1 MNISYQILKE
11 ERKVIATMVADG
23 KEFVGVAKCDS
34 KDNFNEL
41 IGMEIAKQ
49 KACIKYADYKQ
60 VNMVKDLK
68 ALDITMEELGKL
80 RNSILKDIA
89 NKQKEIENRKRL
101 VKSYQSQT
109 EEN

>member
-1 MNISYQILKE
+1 MNINYQILKE
-11 ERKVIATMVADG
+11 ERKVIATLVADG

-60 VNMVKDLK
+60 VNMIRDLK
-68 ALDITMEELGKL
+68 ALDIVIEELGKL
-80 RNSILKDIA
+80 RNSISKDIA

-101 VKSYQSQT
+101 VKSY
-109 EEN
+109 

>member
-11 ERKVIATMVADG
+11 EKKVVATMVADG
-23 KEFVGVAKCDS
+23 KEFIGVAKCDS

-60 VNMVKDLK
+60 TEMLADLK
-68 ALDITMEELGKL
+68 SINTAMGELERLKNL
-80 RNSILKDIA
+80 IIKSIRS
-89 NKQKEIENRKRL
+89 KQKEIENRKRL
-101 VKSYQSQT
+101 VKSY
-109 EEN
+109 

>member
-1 MNISYQILKE
+1 MNINYQILKE
-11 ERKVIATMVADG
+11 EKKVVATLVADG
-23 KEFVGVAKCDS
+23 KEFVGVAKCDN

-60 VNMVKDLK
+60 TKMVADLK
-68 ALDITMEELGKL
+68 SLDTMMEELERLKKV
-80 RNSILKDIA
+80 ILKDIA

-101 VKSYQSQT
+101 VKSY
-109 EEN
+109 

>member
-23 KEFVGVAKCDS
+23 KEFVGVAKCDI

-68 ALDITMEELGKL
+68 ALDITIEELGKL
-80 RNSILKDIA
+80 RNSMLKDIM

-101 VKSYQSQT
+101 VKSY
-109 EEN
+109 

>member
-11 ERKVIATMVADG
+11 ERKVIATLVADG

-60 VNMVKDLK
+60 MDMLADLK
-68 ALDITMEELGKL
+68 SLDTMMEELERL
-80 RNSILKDIA
+80 RSLIVKGVMS
-89 NKQKEIENRKRL
+89 KQKEIENRKRL
-101 VKSYQSQT
+101 VKSY
-109 EEN
+109 

>member
-11 ERKVIATMVADG
+11 ERKVIATLVADG
-23 KEFVGVAKCDS
+23 KEFVGVAKCDI

-60 VNMVKDLK
+60 MEMLADLK
-68 ALDITMEELGKL
+68 VLDITIEKLGKL
-80 RNSILKDIA
+80 RNSISKDIA

-101 VKSYQSQT
+101 VKSY
-109 EEN
+109 

>member
-11 ERKVIATMVADG
+11 EKKVIATMVADG
-23 KEFVGVAKCDS
+23 KEFAGVAKCDI

-60 VNMVKDLK
+60 MEMVADLK
-68 ALDITMEELGKL
+68 SLDTMVEELEKL
-80 RNSILKDIA
+80 RDLIVKGIMS
-89 NKQKEIENRKRL
+89 KQKEIENRKRL
-101 VKSYQSQT
+101 VKSY
-109 EEN
+109 

>member
-11 ERKVIATMVADG
+11 EKKVIATMVADG

-60 VNMVKDLK
+60 VNMVRDLK
-68 ALDITMEELGKL
+68 ALDVTIEELGKL
-80 RNSILKDIA
+80 RNSISKDIA

-101 VKSYQSQT
+101 VKSY
-109 EEN
+109 

>member
-23 KEFVGVAKCDS
+23 KEFIGVAKCDS

-60 VNMVKDLK
+60 MEMVADLK
-68 ALDITMEELGKL
+68 SLDTMIEELEKL
-80 RNSILKDIA
+80 RGLIVKGVMS
-89 NKQKEIENRKRL
+89 KQKEIENRKRL
-101 VKSYQSQT
+101 VKSY
-109 EEN
+109 

>member
-1 MNISYQILKE
+1 MNINYQILKE
-11 ERKVIATMVADG
+11 EKKVIATLVADG

-34 KDNFNEL
+34 KDSFNEL

-60 VNMVKDLK
+60 VNMIKDVK
-68 ALDITMEELGKL
+68 ALDIVIEELGKL
-80 RNSILKDIA
+80 RNSISKDIA

-101 VKSYQSQT
+101 VKSY
-109 EEN
+109 

>member
-11 ERKVIATMVADG
+11 EKKVIATMVADG

-34 KDNFNEL
+34 KDSFNEL

-60 VNMVKDLK
+60 MDMVADLK
-68 ALDITMEELGKL
+68 SLDTMMGELEELRKVL
-80 RNSILKDIA
+80 VKSIM

-101 VKSYQSQT
+101 VKSY
-109 EEN
+109 

>member
-11 ERKVIATMVADG
+11 EKKVIATMVADG

-68 ALDITMEELGKL
+68 ALDITIEELGKL
-80 RNSILKDIA
+80 RNSISKDIA

-101 VKSYQSQT
+101 VKSY
-109 EEN
+109 

>member
-1 MNISYQILKE
+1 MNINYQILKE
-11 ERKVIATMVADG
+11 EKKVIATLVADG

-60 VNMVKDLK
+60 MEMLADLK
-68 ALDITMEELGKL
+68 SLDTMMEELERL
-80 RNSILKDIA
+80 RGLIVKGVIS
-89 NKQKEIENRKRL
+89 KQKEIENRKRL
-101 VKSYQSQT
+101 VKSY
-109 EEN
+109 

>member
-11 ERKVIATMVADG
+11 EKKVIATMVADG

-60 VNMVKDLK
+60 MEMLADLK
-68 ALDITMEELGKL
+68 SLDTMMEELERL
-80 RNSILKDIA
+80 RSLIVKGVMS
-89 NKQKEIENRKRL
+89 KQKEIENRKRL
-101 VKSYQSQT
+101 VKSY
-109 EEN
+109 

>member
-1 MNISYQILKE
+1 
-11 ERKVIATMVADG
+11 MVAEG
-23 KEFVGVAKCDS
+23 NEFVGVAKCDS

-49 KACIKYADYKQ
+49 KACIKYADYKR
-60 VNMVKDLK
+60 VNMLKDLK
-68 ALDITMEELGKL
+68 ALDTMMGELGKL

-101 VKSYQSQT
+101 VKSY
-109 EEN
+109 

>member
-1 MNISYQILKE
+1 MNINYQILKE
-11 ERKVIATMVADG
+11 EKKVIATLVADG

-34 KDNFNEL
+34 KDSFNEL

-60 VNMVKDLK
+60 VNMVRDLK
-68 ALDITMEELGKL
+68 ALDVTIEELGKL
-80 RNSILKDIA
+80 RNSISKDIT

-101 VKSYQSQT
+101 VKSY
-109 EEN
+109 

>member
-60 VNMVKDLK
+60 MEMLADLK
-68 ALDITMEELGKL
+68 SLDTMMEELERL
-80 RNSILKDIA
+80 RSLIVKGVMS
-89 NKQKEIENRKRL
+89 KQKEIENRKRL
-101 VKSYQSQT
+101 VKSY
-109 EEN
+109 

>member
-11 ERKVIATMVADG
+11 EKKVIATMVADG

-68 ALDITMEELGKL
+68 LLNATIEELEKL
-80 RNSILKDIA
+80 RSSMLKDIM

-101 VKSYQSQT
+101 VKSY
-109 EEN
+109 

>member
-11 ERKVIATMVADG
+11 EKKVIATMVADG
-23 KEFVGVAKCDS
+23 KEFIGAAKCDI

-60 VNMVKDLK
+60 TEMLADLK
-68 ALDITMEELGKL
+68 SIDTAMGELERLKKLITK
-80 RNSILKDIA
+80 SIRS
-89 NKQKEIENRKRL
+89 KQKEIENRKRL
-101 VKSYQSQT
+101 VKSY
-109 EEN
+109 

>member
-11 ERKVIATMVADG
+11 EKKVVATMVADG
-23 KEFVGVAKCDS
+23 KEFVGVAKCDI

-68 ALDITMEELGKL
+68 ALDVTIEELGKL

-101 VKSYQSQT
+101 VKSY
-109 EEN
+109 

>member
-11 ERKVIATMVADG
+11 ERKVIETLVADG

-60 VNMVKDLK
+60 MEMLADLK
-68 ALDITMEELGKL
+68 SLDTMMEELERL
-80 RNSILKDIA
+80 RSLIVKGVMS
-89 NKQKEIENRKRL
+89 KQKEIENRKRL
-101 VKSYQSQT
+101 VKSY
-109 EEN
+109 

>member
-11 ERKVIATMVADG
+11 EKKVIATLVADG
-23 KEFVGVAKCDS
+23 REFVGVAKCDS

-60 VNMVKDLK
+60 IKMVADLK
-68 ALDITMEELGKL
+68 SLNATIEELEKL
-80 RNSILKDIA
+80 RSSILKDIM

-101 VKSYQSQT
+101 VKSY
-109 EEN
+109 

>member
-23 KEFVGVAKCDS
+23 KEFIGVAKCDI

-60 VNMVKDLK
+60 MEMLADLK
-68 ALDITMEELGKL
+68 SLDTMMEELERL
-80 RNSILKDIA
+80 RSLIVKGVMS
-89 NKQKEIENRKRL
+89 KQKEIENRKRL
-101 VKSYQSQT
+101 VKSY
-109 EEN
+109 

>member
-11 ERKVIATMVADG
+11 EKKVVATMVANG

-60 VNMVKDLK
+60 VNMVRDLK
-68 ALDITMEELGKL
+68 ALDVTIEELGKL
-80 RNSILKDIA
+80 RNSISKDIA

-101 VKSYQSQT
+101 VKSY
-109 EEN
+109 

>member
-11 ERKVIATMVADG
+11 EKKVIATMVADG

-34 KDNFNEL
+34 KDSFNEL

-60 VNMVKDLK
+60 TEMVADLK
-68 ALDITMEELGKL
+68 SLDTMVEELEKL
-80 RNSILKDIA
+80 RDLIVKGIMS
-89 NKQKEIENRKRL
+89 KQKEIENRKRL
-101 VKSYQSQT
+101 VKSY
-109 EEN
+109 

>member
-11 ERKVIATMVADG
+11 EKKVIATMVADG
-23 KEFVGVAKCDS
+23 KEFIGVAKCDS

-60 VNMVKDLK
+60 MEMVADLK
-68 ALDITMEELGKL
+68 SLNTMMEELKRL
-80 RNSILKDIA
+80 RGLIVKGVMS
-89 NKQKEIENRKRL
+89 KQKEIENRKRL
-101 VKSYQSQT
+101 VKSY
-109 EEN
+109 